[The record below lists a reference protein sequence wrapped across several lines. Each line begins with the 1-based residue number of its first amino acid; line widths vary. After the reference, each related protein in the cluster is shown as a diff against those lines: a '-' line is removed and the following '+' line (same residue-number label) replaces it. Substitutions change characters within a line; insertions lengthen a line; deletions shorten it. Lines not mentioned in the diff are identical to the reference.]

1 MPLGAGRSAAG
12 DPGLAVPSLARQKQ
26 ASTAERRLGAS
37 RGRRRSGLRQAAHRA
52 PTVSALSPRP
62 LAAQGPGATTAGHL
76 GSLAAWAP
84 PHRCCRLSEAT
95 RVHERF
101 GGTTAFHR
109 PPGRG
114 AWRCPPC
121 PASQEKRGPSGRMK
135 LIWETRGP
143 GEKGR
148 ATVCE
153 LEPHLMVTSS
163 APTAPN
169 PLPGEV
175 QGPVGRGRRPGRRPH
190 PRPLPC
196 PGSRRG
202 MSVAIPGQRAV
213 HRSPG
218 SLSAGRAGP
227 PPLCLPCPP
236 PGGGTRQLSL
246 HSELGLACF
255 CPFCLPYTLNLIE
268 FQGRFQ
274 SHLEYGK
281 KKKREYGHK
290 SKGGSLHI
298 TGSPAQHGRG
308 HPAFTL
314 HTGGATAAG
323 KAQVPATRGP
333 QANATCRVQARHPW
347 SEAGQPLGCR
357 ITPRVPRS
365 TDNYAALKY
374 LLNLSESGGGLS
386 HCQTIKANYVGKYCC
401 HHGV

>member
-12 DPGLAVPSLARQKQ
+12 DPGRAVPSLARQKQ
-26 ASTAERRLGAS
+26 ASTAERQLGAS

-175 QGPVGRGRRPGRRPH
+175 QGPVGWGRRPGRRPR
-190 PRPLPC
+190 PRPLPF

-213 HRSPG
+213 HWSPG

-281 KKKREYGHK
+281 KKKGNTATKVKEAAF
-290 SKGGSLHI
+290 I
-298 TGSPAQHGRG
+298 SPAPRLSMEEDILPLRYTQEEPRRLGRHRSRPHG
-308 HPAFTL
+308 
-314 HTGGATAAG
+314 
-323 KAQVPATRGP
+323 VPER
-333 QANATCRVQARHPW
+333 
-347 SEAGQPLGCR
+347 
-357 ITPRVPRS
+357 TPRAESKLAIRGLQLDSLWGVELPPES
-365 TDNYAALKY
+365 LAALIIT
-374 LLNLSESGGGLS
+374 LL
-386 HCQTIKANYVGKYCC
+386 
-401 HHGV
+401 